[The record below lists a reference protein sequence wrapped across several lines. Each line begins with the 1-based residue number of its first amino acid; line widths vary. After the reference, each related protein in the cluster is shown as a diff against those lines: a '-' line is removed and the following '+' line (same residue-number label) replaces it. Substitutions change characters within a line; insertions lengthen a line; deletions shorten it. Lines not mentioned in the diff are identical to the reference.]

1 MVDINLIGDDK
12 TGEEERVDDFTQTT
26 SMDTQELAFEERTET
41 FDTTKTAGFAQKR
54 SYSSMVSTLIIVV
67 VIVLLGGAAYFFLNR
82 GDDSQGQANQGNITP
97 PPVQE
102 QAQSQ
107 QVSDAELAELEKAF
121 SDELASTSLG
131 QQQVNNDAPIE
142 VIDEPVIQQQ
152 APPVTQQQFTPAP
165 QRTTPTTNNNLE
177 TVSSDFLANSKT
189 AIQSVTNLLT
199 SVPANLN
206 TTLLSYTRQR
216 ARVEFVAATTADARD
231 FTSRLNQYFGAGNF
245 AIVSESQVNANGRVL
260 EKVLVTGK
268 INSASAGSGGSARFL
283 NTGQAKDWIRRN
295 AQQYNLAVREL
306 KSQSGSFSDG
316 YQNVPL
322 LVRVSGSQS
331 ALIGFLEEF
340 SSQSINVEMAK
351 ILLVSPDMATFSDEN
366 MILVLNMYLHEKA

>member
-54 SYSSMVSTLIIVV
+54 SYSSLVSTLIIVV

-82 GDDSQGQANQGNITP
+82 GDDSQGQATQRNITP
-97 PPVQE
+97 PPAQE
-102 QAQSQ
+102 QSQ
-107 QVSDAELAELEKAF
+107 QVSDAELAELEQAF
-121 SDELASTSLG
+121 SDELANTNFD
-131 QQQVNNDAPIE
+131 QQQVVDEAPIE
-142 VIDEPVIQQQ
+142 VLDEPVIQQQ
-152 APPVTQQQFTPAP
+152 TPVTQQQFTPKP
-165 QRTTPTTNNNLE
+165 QRTIPNTTRNLE

-206 TTLLSYTRQR
+206 ITLLSYTGQR

-231 FTSRLNQYFGAGNF
+231 FTSKMNQYFGAGNF
-245 AIVSESQVNANGRVL
+245 VIVSESQVNANGRIL

-268 INSASAGSGGSARFL
+268 INSASNGSGGSARFL

-295 AQQYNLAVREL
+295 AQQYNLVVREL
-306 KSQSGSFSDG
+306 KSQPGSYSGG
-316 YQNVPL
+316 YQKIPL
-322 LVRVSGSQS
+322 LVRVYGSQS

-351 ILLVSPDMATFSDEN
+351 ILLVSPDMATFSDET